1 MSVQEDLSVP
11 EATRVGPSDLLHR
24 CATLEHDGIPGTF
37 SLRLLDPERDLDVLH
52 RWMNDPEVARY
63 WNKAWPRERIASYLD
78 EQQLSTHSTPYL
90 GELNG
95 VPMSYWELYRAD
107 LDPVAQYY
115 DAREH
120 DAGVHLLLGPAEC
133 RGRRLAADLL
143 RVTSAWQ
150 LDADPLAT
158 RVIGEPDASNVRLI
172 RVAELAGF
180 RHVMD
185 IDLPHKRAA
194 LLVRARDSLKGF
206 PAAVANP
213 EVRAGT

>member
-1 MSVQEDLSVP
+1 MP
-11 EATRVGPSDLLHR
+11 EAEALNLLHR
-24 CATLEHDGIPGTF
+24 RATPEHDGTPGIFT
-37 SLRLLDPERDLDVLH
+37 LRALDLDRDLEALH
-52 RWMNDPEVARY
+52 SWMNDPEVARY
-63 WNKAWPRERIASYLD
+63 WKKAWPREQVAAYLR
-78 EQQLSTHSTPYL
+78 EQQLSTHSTPYV

-143 RVTSAWQ
+143 RVVSGWQ
-150 LDADPLAT
+150 LDADPRAT
-158 RVIGEPDASNVRLI
+158 RVIGEPDAANERLI
-172 RVAELAGF
+172 RVAALAGF

-185 IDLPHKRAA
+185 IDLPQKRAA
-194 LLVRARDSLKGF
+194 LLIRPRDEPRGASGR
-206 PAAVANP
+206 ANP
-213 EVRAGT
+213 EVSGGTRVRGAR